1 MNSKLL
7 FQMRSILYA
16 TFLIAIQV
24 CITPAKAQNML
35 EINIVE
41 ELAKLKQE
49 KLEIDA
55 NLKKKEAICYKE
67 FAVSDCLKVAKT
79 EAQADLNKVKR
90 REIEIKDFQRKNKA
104 ESSLDK
110 SATGKNTEKNSDEVA
125 ISEAKNKTEKIAKSD
140 RVVKLTSAIQTD
152 AEILAEKSVND
163 KLRADAARKRLEE
176 SNQKLAASQKKAQSR
191 ANKNSQSSA
200 NIATYN
206 QKLIKAEAHKADLE
220 KKNLERKKAKS
231 APLPTP
237 DFIPD
242 SIPAKKVP

>member
-1 MNSKLL
+1 M
-7 FQMRSILYA
+7 
-16 TFLIAIQV
+16 IAIQA
-24 CITPAKAQNML
+24 CITPAKAQNTL

-55 NLKKKEAICYKE
+55 NLKKKEALCYKK
-67 FAVSDCLKVAKT
+67 FAVSDCLKEAKT

-90 REIEIKDFQRKNKA
+90 REIEIKDLQRRGKA
-104 ESSLDK
+104 ESDLNRKEKAANEKVASENAAIKKDSVDAVESKDKTKTAKLDK
-110 SATGKNTEKNSDEVA
+110 PSTS
-125 ISEAKNKTEKIAKSD
+125 
-140 RVVKLTSAIQTD
+140 VKTD

-200 NIATYN
+200 NMAAYN
-206 QKLIKAEAHKADLE
+206 QKLIKAEAHKVDLE
-220 KKNLERKKAKS
+220 KKNLESKKAKS

-242 SIPAKKVP
+242 SIPAK

>member
-1 MNSKLL
+1 MK
-7 FQMRSILYA
+7 SILYA
-16 TFLIAIQV
+16 TILIALQA
-24 CITPAKAQNML
+24 CITPATAQNNL
-35 EINIVE
+35 EINVVD
-41 ELAKLKQE
+41 ELTKLKQE

-55 NLKKKEAICYKE
+55 NLKKKEAICYKK
-67 FAVSDCLKVAKT
+67 FAVSDCLKDAKT

-90 REIEIKDFQRKNKA
+90 REIEIKDLQRKNKV
-104 ESSLDK
+104 ESGLNKNAS
-110 SATGKNTEKNSDEVA
+110 GKNAEKNSDEVA
-125 ISEAKNKTEKIAKSD
+125 NSKTEKIAKSG
-140 RVVKLTSAIQTD
+140 RAAKSTRAIQTD

-163 KLRADAARKRLEE
+163 KSRADAAKKRLEE

-200 NIATYN
+200 NTAAYN